1 MPIGE
6 IFPDVRLILP
16 VAVFFF
22 ALAAL
27 YSSEGHG
34 GCIGIS
40 GRHGVVLG
48 AHGTDVADRPD
59 PELPR
64 CDVARI

>member
-16 VAVFFF
+16 AAVFSF

-34 GCIGIS
+34 GAS
-40 GRHGVVLG
+40 EFL
-48 AHGTDVADRPD
+48 AAMA
-59 PELPR
+59 LF
-64 CDVARI
+64 